1 MRQIPS
7 MIKLFLFLL
16 FLLCSSIFS
25 YGQVQRNYAQEL
37 FNLLMNGRCFEA
49 KEFKS
54 QHQNQL
60 PPGIDLIYNMYMSSA
75 FNNPDNTI
83 HYYEEFLGDPQRV
96 RTIGPIVGRYYIGLY
111 DTYASKQQ
119 FEKAISTV
127 ERHINYLK
135 ENPYSLD
142 PELIRK
148 EIGEAENNIALFKD
162 KLNNGPLRRIV
173 RDGKVHKIKL
183 KDDPCI
189 RFDALYNGHNIETY
203 FDKGITEFCSMEKE
217 LADEIGV
224 KYTTKQDSA
233 RLMYGKMTRAIGGY
247 IDSIELGGIKLYN
260 IPVVVFLDKFTSHLP
275 EHLNLDVKQDL
286 GNNLLKSRQVLFGLP
301 AIRVIGG
308 RFEFDWKSNTLT
320 IQQIKDSKKNP
331 SNLNPNMAFINN
343 SLYVN
348 MKINDT
354 DFTGFL
360 DLSSDHYLFL
370 TYPYFFKSN
379 SDYVKYDPRK
389 RPYTRFGLLGIE
401 ENIERYRLENPHIYF
416 DGRKIDFTKPQ
427 REVYTVVD
435 INNFDGEV
443 GVRFFKNTFSKTI
456 IDFDS
461 MTIEC
466 ED

>member
-1 MRQIPS
+1 MCQIPS
-7 MIKLFLFLL
+7 MIKLFLSLL
-16 FLLCSSIFS
+16 FLLCFNIFS

-75 FNNPDNTI
+75 FNNPDSTI
-83 HYYEEFLGDPQRV
+83 HYFEEFLGDPQGV
-96 RTIGPIVGRYYIGLY
+96 HTIGPIVGQYYIGLY

-127 ERHINYLK
+127 ERHIKYLK

-142 PELIRK
+142 AEVIRK
-148 EIGEAENNIALFKD
+148 EIGEAENNMALFKD

-183 KDDPCI
+183 KNDPYI
-189 RFDALYNGHNIETY
+189 RFDALYNGHNIETF
-203 FDKGITEFCSMEKE
+203 FDKGITEFCSMQKD

-224 KYTTKQDSA
+224 KYAPNQDST
-233 RLMYGKMTRAIGGY
+233 RLMYGKVTRAIGGY
-247 IDSIELGGIKLYN
+247 IDSIELGGVKLYN
-260 IPVVVFLDKFTSHLP
+260 IPVVVLLDKFTSHLP
-275 EHLNLDVKQDL
+275 GHLNSEFRRDL
-286 GNNLLKSRQVLFGLP
+286 GNKLLKSKQVLFGLP
-301 AIRVIGG
+301 AIRIIGG

-320 IQQIKDSKKNP
+320 IQQTKDQNNIAR
-331 SNLNPNMAFINN
+331 NLNPNIAFINN

-360 DLSSDHYLFL
+360 DLSADHYLFL

-379 SDYVKYDPRK
+379 SDYINNNPKKEVYN
-389 RPYTRFGLLGIE
+389 RFGFHGIE
-401 ENIERYRLENPHIYF
+401 ENLERYRVENPRINF
-416 DGRKIDFTKPQ
+416 GGKMVDTKKPQ
-427 REVYTVVD
+427 REVYAVAG

-443 GVRFFKNTFSKTI
+443 GIRFFKNTFSKTV
-456 IDFDS
+456 IDFNT

-466 ED
+466 DD